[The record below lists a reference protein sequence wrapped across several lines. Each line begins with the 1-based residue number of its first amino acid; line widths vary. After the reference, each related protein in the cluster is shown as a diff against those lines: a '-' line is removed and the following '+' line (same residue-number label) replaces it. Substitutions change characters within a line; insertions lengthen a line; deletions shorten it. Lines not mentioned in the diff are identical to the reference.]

1 MQAALEQQLATV
13 AQAQLLLLLLLAGTS
28 QLQYIA
34 HVMIACAALP
44 FVCLLAQCAEIQC
57 AANAVI
63 GGLTGGGD
71 IHTYNNMI
79 AVALAHIRLCHQ
91 CTAST
96 RRVR

>member
-1 MQAALEQQLATV
+1 MHHLLAGHTERLQLEAMQAALEQQLATV

-44 FVCLLAQCAEIQC
+44 FVRLLAQCAQIQG

-63 GGLTGGGD
+63 GGLTGGKTY
-71 IHTYNNMI
+71 IHI
-79 AVALAHIRLCHQ
+79 II
-91 CTAST
+91 
-96 RRVR
+96 